1 MHVSRFKNFV
11 RKITDRYILVDFVNI
26 QKYNNVS
33 LKVIFL
39 LRRAVWQ
46 GRVRGIIKR

>member
-1 MHVSRFKNFV
+1 MRVSRPGNFV
-11 RKITDRYILVDFVNI
+11 RKITNRYFLVDFVNI
-26 QKYNNVS
+26 QKNNVS